1 MKSEV
6 WIGSRVHPS
15 KAGFGRRGPSRVGV
29 VIAIAGVALALA
41 IMMVSLAVLN
51 GFSDEI
57 RSKVAEFEPQITVT
71 AISEDNLQMS
81 MAAWDEDAQLTYKPI
96 SLTPEIVAA
105 LEASL
110 PKGYTANV
118 AALRPAILK
127 TDNDFQGL
135 ILRTEN
141 NDSSRN
147 SIRIS
152 RITAEKLS
160 LEKGDALTACFFIEN
175 EGNPMK
181 IRKLK
186 VDSIY
191 DTGFGDYDESTAF
204 VPNSLIASIDGLEDN
219 EGSRIEITNIPAELV
234 EDAANKLR
242 EALTVSTYDDPSN
255 TNFYNVETINKRGA
269 MYFNWLEM
277 LDTNVTVILIL
288 MGVVAAFTLIS
299 SMFVIVLE
307 RVRMIGLLKALG
319 ATNGFVRRIFVT
331 ILSRIVVRGLV
342 IGNILAAAIIIVQQ
356 TTEIMRLDPATY
368 FIDHVVMK
376 ISVWEI
382 LALNLG
388 VLIMAILVLILPSRV
403 ICGISPSRSLR
414 FE

>member
-6 WIGSRVHPS
+6 WIGTRLQPT
-15 KAGFGRRGPSRVGV
+15 KASFGRRGPSRVGV
-29 VIAIAGVALALA
+29 VIAVAGVALALA

-57 RSKVAEFEPQITVT
+57 RNKVAEFEPQITIT
-71 AISEDNLQMS
+71 AINEDNLQLS

-110 PKGYTANV
+110 PNGYKANV
-118 AALRPAILK
+118 AAMRPAILK
-127 TDNDFQGL
+127 TDSDFQGL
-135 ILRTEN
+135 ILRTEQ
-141 NDSSRN
+141 NDSSKN

-152 RITAEKLS
+152 RITAERLS

-175 EGNPMK
+175 ESSPMK

-191 DTGFGDYDESTAF
+191 DTGFGDYDEKMAF

-219 EGSRIEITNIPAELV
+219 EGSRIEITNISPELV
-234 EDAANKLR
+234 EAAANKLR
-242 EALTVSTYDDPSN
+242 EALTVSNYDSPGS

-331 ILSRIVVRGLV
+331 ILSRIVVRGLI
-342 IGNILAAAIIIVQQ
+342 IGNILAAAIIVVQQ

-376 ISVWEI
+376 ISIWEI
-382 LALNLG
+382 LTLNLG